1 MSPTPYRMPTALF
14 DAIAAGAGGAPA
26 LHLLARAEHS
36 RRLACAYAVTVAARE
51 AGGTV
56 AEAAEHA
63 WALFTDVTRTAP
75 EATTAALTHPSAGPA
90 LFGLLANLRN
100 PDDQLPPP
108 VHWFTALAVS
118 AAARAGLPT
127 RAELPLTG
135 SWVALP
141 SLGRAHFPDAR
152 PGDRAEVR
160 VDETGHCHIT
170 TPDNTVT
177 VPGLPY
183 NDAPLDGPPRGL
195 SSTTPGLPYNGSPLD
210 SPPCDPSNTPPEPP
224 YNKALLSSPPHDSSS
239 TAPDLPH
246 AEGQSPNSPG
256 TTARWHG
263 PHLLT
268 TLDGGAPL
276 LLDTLDPPCFPH
288 SAPHPEGL
296 GPAEVRRWA
305 AQAEDACRLLRADH
319 PEAYAELAAG
329 PHLLVPLTRPG
340 HGNRSGSSAETFGCM
355 ALSPPTSATGLA
367 VTLTHEMQHNKL
379 AALLHLFD
387 LFEPSGPE
395 RFYAPWRPDPRPL
408 PGLLHGAYAHL
419 GVARFW
425 ERRRETEPDPAL
437 RATAHAQ
444 FARWRLAAHEATT
457 VTLSSGRLTPLGHRF
472 AQHMLTTL
480 DTLCGL
486 PVPAPALRHAES
498 AARAHRTAWQHRNA
512 NAPHQPQARQPQ
524 SHQAPAQ
531 QPPLQ
536 QPSTRT
542 PPTRKLSA

>member
-1 MSPTPYRMPTALF
+1 MTPPPHRIPTALF
-14 DAIAAGAGGAPA
+14 DALATGAGGAPA

-36 RRLACAYAVTVAARE
+36 RRLACAYAVTVAARKT
-51 AGGTV
+51 GGKP
-56 AEAAEHA
+56 AEATEHA
-63 WALFTDVTRTAP
+63 WTLLTDATRTTP
-75 EATTAALTHPSAGPA
+75 DATTTVLTHPSAGPA
-90 LFGLLANLRN
+90 LFGLLAHLRN

-127 RAELPLTG
+127 RTELPLTG
-135 SWVALP
+135 PWLPLP
-141 SLGRAHFPDAR
+141 SLGRAHFPDAH
-152 PGDRAEVR
+152 PGDHAEVHI
-160 VDETGHCHIT
+160 DEAGHCHIT
-170 TPDNTVT
+170 VRDDTVT

-183 NDAPLDGPPRGL
+183 GKCAAPE
-195 SSTTPGLPYNGSPLD
+195 LPYTEA
-210 SPPCDPSNTPPEPP
+210 PS
-224 YNKALLSSPPHDSSS
+224 H
-239 TAPDLPH
+239 
-246 AEGQSPNSPG
+246 NSPG

-268 TLDGGAPL
+268 TLEGGTPL

-296 GPAEVRRWA
+296 AETRRWA
-305 AQAEDACRLLRADH
+305 AHAQDACRLLRADH

-367 VTLTHEMQHNKL
+367 VTLTHETQHNKL

-387 LFEPSGPE
+387 LFEPGGPE

-408 PGLLHGAYAHL
+408 PGLFHGAYAHL

-457 VTLSSGRLTPLGHRF
+457 VILSSGRLTPLGHRF
-472 AQHMLTTL
+472 AGHMLTTL
-480 DTLCGL
+480 DTLCAL

-498 AARAHRTAWQHRNA
+498 AARAHRTAWHHRNTDT
-512 NAPHQPQARQPQ
+512 PRQPG
-524 SHQAPAQ
+524 SGVINSPA
-531 QPPLQ
+531 
-536 QPSTRT
+536 
-542 PPTRKLSA
+542 A

>member
-1 MSPTPYRMPTALF
+1 MTPPPHRIPTALL
-14 DAIAAGAGGAPA
+14 DAIATGAGGAQA
-26 LHLLARAEHS
+26 LRLLTRTEHS
-36 RRLACAYAVTVAARE
+36 RRLACAYAVTVTARDT
-51 AGGTV
+51 GGKV

-63 WALFTDVTRTAP
+63 WTLFTDATRTTPDA
-75 EATTAALTHPSAGPA
+75 ATAALTHPSAGPA
-90 LFGLLANLRN
+90 LFGLLAHLRN
-100 PDDQLPPP
+100 PDGRLPPP

-135 SWVALP
+135 PWLALP

-152 PGDRAEVR
+152 PGDRAEVHI
-160 VDETGHCHIT
+160 DGAGHCRVT
-170 TPDNTVT
+170 TPTATVT

-183 NDAPLDGPPRGL
+183 
-195 SSTTPGLPYNGSPLD
+195 TEGSLH
-210 SPPCDPSNTPPEPP
+210 
-224 YNKALLSSPPHDSSS
+224 SPPHRPSPD
-239 TAPDLPH
+239 TA
-246 AEGQSPNSPG
+246 
-256 TTARWHG
+256 ARWHR

-296 GPAEVRRWA
+296 GAAEARRWA
-305 AQAEDACRLLRADH
+305 AQAQDACRLLRADH
-319 PEAYAELAAG
+319 PGVYAELAAG

-367 VTLTHEMQHNKL
+367 VTLTHELQHNKL

-387 LFEPSGPE
+387 LFEPGGPE

-408 PGLLHGAYAHL
+408 PGLFHGAYAHL
-419 GVARFW
+419 GVALFW

-437 RATAHAQ
+437 RATAQAQ

-472 AQHMLTTL
+472 AAHMLTTL
-480 DTLCGL
+480 DTLCAL
-486 PVPAPALRHAES
+486 PVPAPALHHAES
-498 AARAHRTAWQHRNA
+498 AAHAHRTAWRNRNGDA
-512 NAPHQPQARQPQ
+512 AR
-524 SHQAPAQ
+524 
-531 QPPLQ
+531 
-536 QPSTRT
+536 R
-542 PPTRKLSA
+542 LSA